1 MFRFWFGDKK
11 NQQVSPVLSSPP
23 PPALDLKALREA
35 EAARANRTAQALA
48 QGRLPDDAKARME
61 RQKSGQL
68 PWTSDLSVSEWAGL
82 RAYRFRPLGQVMG
95 SSFYHVGY
103 VPNGLLSYY
112 TNTHEMR
119 APTQAMYEGRRLA
132 LERME
137 QEAIALGAHAVVG
150 VDLKR
155 SPFQLQDDVVEFS
168 CFGTAVTLENV
179 PLPSRPILCSVSGQ
193 DLVRLL
199 ARGVMPIGLALGASF
214 YYVRTDFWD
223 LRQERSFY
231 NQEMGHFSRAVNEI
245 RRTVTHKLH
254 EDAKRLGGTGVVGGD
269 FSFHVEEIA
278 GGTTN
283 DDQEIIDHILQ
294 ALMVGTVIS
303 HVPQMEMPVAPKLA
317 ITLNDGL
324 IRGQRGR

>member
-1 MFRFWFGDKK
+1 MFRFLFGDKK
-11 NQQVSPVLSSPP
+11 SEQGTPARVSPP

-35 EAARANRTAQALA
+35 ELARANRTAQALTSG
-48 QGRLPDDAKARME
+48 QLSKDVKVRME
-61 RQKSGQL
+61 QQRSGQL

-137 QEAIALGAHAVVG
+137 QEAAALGAHAVVG

-155 SPFQLQDDVVEFS
+155 SSFQLQEDVVEFT

-179 PLPSRPILCSVSGQ
+179 PLPGRPILCSVSGQ

-199 ARGVMPIGLALGASF
+199 ARGAMPIGLALGASF

-231 NQEMGHFSRAVNEI
+231 NQEMSHFSRAVNEI
-245 RRTVTHKLH
+245 RRTVTHKLR
-254 EDAKRLGGTGVVGGD
+254 EDVKRLGGTGVVGGD
-269 FSFHVEEIA
+269 LSLHVEEIA
-278 GGTTN
+278 GGTGGN
-283 DDQEIIDHILQ
+283 DEEIIDHILQ

-303 HVPQMEMPVAPKLA
+303 SVPRLETSIAPQL
-317 ITLNDGL
+317 TVSLND
-324 IRGQRGR
+324 